1 MKSNKSNGVTV
12 VKFILLIII
21 FIMVTVIA
29 VKLTP
34 WIVELV
40 EHPTDVRQYMV
51 SLGWLGYCAF
61 FALQLMHVIIAIIPG
76 DAFYI
81 MGGYVF
87 GLPIGFLLS
96 YTGVMVGSII
106 IFYLSRWLGA
116 DFVKMFISKEKLD
129 SVSNIL
135 NSTKGML
142 GLFII
147 CLIPVLPKDPL
158 IYAAGLTPVKA
169 SKLFFLYAISR
180 IPVIFMLV
188 VVGSNAYDQ
197 NYLQMAII
205 VAILVILTLAGVVVK
220 KAINKRKGISS
231 KQVETL

>member
-1 MKSNKSNGVTV
+1 MKSNKNNGITVIKFVLLMVIFVMVTV
-12 VKFILLIII
+12 V
-21 FIMVTVIA
+21 A
-29 VKLTP
+29 AKLTP
-34 WIVELV
+34 WIAEMIKN
-40 EHPTDVRQYMV
+40 PTDVREYMV
-51 SLGWLGYCAF
+51 SLGWIGYVAF
-61 FALQLMHVIIAIIPG
+61 FALQLMHVIIAVIPG
-76 DAFYI
+76 DAFYV

-87 GLPIGFLLS
+87 GLPIGFLLA

-116 DFVKMFISKEKLD
+116 DFVKMFVSKDKLD
-129 SVSNIL
+129 SVSHIL

-169 SKLFFLYAISR
+169 SRLFSMYAVSR

-188 VVGSNAYDQ
+188 IVGANAYDQ
-197 NYLQMAII
+197 NYVEMFII
-205 VAILVILTLAGVVVK
+205 LGILVVLTIVGVIIKNIMK
-220 KAINKRKGISS
+220 KKKLSEPKEVQTI
-231 KQVETL
+231 